1 MKQLTAQQTKW
12 LKIVH
17 LIFVCAWVGGA
28 MALVLVQYSKSHL
41 AGQEGQYAILAALR
55 FIDDF
60 VIIPGA
66 LGSLLSGLVYSLGT
80 PWGFFKY
87 RWVSVKWIIT
97 VALILFGTF
106 GLGPWL
112 NGMEEMARIQG
123 IRALADDTFLSY
135 QVSNQVGGTIQLAF
149 NLFMLGISVIKPWR
163 SLGGLTGRQSRD

>member
-12 LKIVH
+12 LEFVH
-17 LIFVCAWVGGA
+17 LIFVCAWIGGA

-41 AGQEGQYAILAALR
+41 AGPEGQYAILAALR

-66 LGSLLSGLVYSLGT
+66 LGSLLTGLIYSLAT
-80 PWGFFKY
+80 PWGFFKQH
-87 RWVSVKWIIT
+87 WVSAKWVVTIS
-97 VALILFGTF
+97 LILFGTF

-123 IRALADDTFLSY
+123 IRALTDSTFLYY
-135 QVSNQVGGTIQLAF
+135 QASNQVGGCIQLAC
-149 NLFMLGISVIKPWR
+149 NIIMVGISVIKPWR
-163 SLGGLTGRQSRD
+163 KSPRVLSDKD